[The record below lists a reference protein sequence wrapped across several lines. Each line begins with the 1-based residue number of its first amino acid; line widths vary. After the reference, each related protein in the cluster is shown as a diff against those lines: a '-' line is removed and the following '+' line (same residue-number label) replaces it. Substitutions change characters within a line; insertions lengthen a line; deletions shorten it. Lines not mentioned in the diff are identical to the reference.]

1 MTQLHSRWVRCIT
14 TLVAMSAAVTAQAHP
29 GHGTTN
35 PDSAAHLLEP
45 VHFVTLLAVF
55 SVAGLLAG
63 FLLHRRRKLAKATA
77 TARGRMFRRDNA

>member
-1 MTQLHSRWVRCIT
+1 MRIHSHWVSV
-14 TLVAMSAAVTAQAHP
+14 LAFLAGAMSTVVVQAHP

-55 SVAGLLAG
+55 CVTGLMAA
-63 FLLHRRRKLAKATA
+63 FLIHRRRKLAKATA
-77 TARGRMFRRDNA
+77 AARGRMSRRDDA